1 MILLLSLQQWIK
13 PRREDFLLEELP
25 SIPVQWVAG
34 LCSVHLVSRTLTDS
48 LNVGA
53 RLLAIDKGDTGCCR
67 EQGNTTKE
75 ILPWYLAS
83 QCGLKQKISSPFKLL
98 LSLPAIISL
107 LADSFSPAT
116 AAAAA
121 EEEKKEEATALGQ
134 KSVICAGDF
143 FHQIRDI
150 IARIAEK
157 KARLI
162 FNSLLCL
169 LRHR

>member
-1 MILLLSLQQWIK
+1 MILLLSFQQWIE
-13 PRREDFLLEELP
+13 PSREDFCSKFKELP
-25 SIPVQWVAG
+25 CSSVQWVAG
-34 LCSVHLVSRTLTDS
+34 LCTLTDS
-48 LNVGA
+48 LNVGV
-53 RLLAIDKGDTGCCR
+53 RLLANDKGDTGCCR
-67 EQGNTTKE
+67 ERGNTTKE
-75 ILPWYLAS
+75 ILPRYLAS

-107 LADSFSPAT
+107 LADSFSPP
-116 AAAAA
+116 AAV
-121 EEEKKEEATALGQ
+121 EEKEATALGQ

>member
-1 MILLLSLQQWIK
+1 MI
-13 PRREDFLLEELP
+13 RETQA
-25 SIPVQWVAG
+25 VV
-34 LCSVHLVSRTLTDS
+34 
-48 LNVGA
+48 
-53 RLLAIDKGDTGCCR
+53 KR
-67 EQGNTTKE
+67 EGNTTKE
-75 ILPWYLAS
+75 ILPRYLAS

-107 LADSFSPAT
+107 LADSFSPP
-116 AAAAA
+116 AAV
-121 EEEKKEEATALGQ
+121 EEEATALGQ

>member
-1 MILLLSLQQWIK
+1 MI
-13 PRREDFLLEELP
+13 RETQA
-25 SIPVQWVAG
+25 VV
-34 LCSVHLVSRTLTDS
+34 
-48 LNVGA
+48 
-53 RLLAIDKGDTGCCR
+53 KR
-67 EQGNTTKE
+67 EGNTTKE
-75 ILPWYLAS
+75 ILPRYLAS

-107 LADSFSPAT
+107 LADSFSPPAP
-116 AAAAA
+116 AAAAV
-121 EEEKKEEATALGQ
+121 EEEATALGQ

>member
-107 LADSFSPAT
+107 LADSFSPP

-121 EEEKKEEATALGQ
+121 EEKATALRQ

>member
-1 MILLLSLQQWIK
+1 MI
-13 PRREDFLLEELP
+13 RETQAVVK
-25 SIPVQWVAG
+25 SG
-34 LCSVHLVSRTLTDS
+34 
-48 LNVGA
+48 
-53 RLLAIDKGDTGCCR
+53 
-67 EQGNTTKE
+67 GNITKE
-75 ILPWYLAS
+75 ILPRYLAS

-107 LADSFSPAT
+107 LADSFSPP

-121 EEEKKEEATALGQ
+121 EEATALGQ

-157 KARLI
+157 KSRLI
-162 FNSLLCL
+162 FNFLLCL

>member
-25 SIPVQWVAG
+25 SIPIQWV
-34 LCSVHLVSRTLTDS
+34 TDS
-48 LNVGA
+48 LNVGI
-53 RLLAIDKGDTGCCR
+53 RLLANDKGDTGCCR

-107 LADSFSPAT
+107 LADSFSPPP
-116 AAAAA
+116 AAV
-121 EEEKKEEATALGQ
+121 EEEKEAMALGQ

>member
-1 MILLLSLQQWIK
+1 MI
-13 PRREDFLLEELP
+13 RETQAVVK
-25 SIPVQWVAG
+25 SG
-34 LCSVHLVSRTLTDS
+34 
-48 LNVGA
+48 
-53 RLLAIDKGDTGCCR
+53 
-67 EQGNTTKE
+67 GNTTKE
-75 ILPWYLAS
+75 ILPRYLAPE
-83 QCGLKQKISSPFKLL
+83 CGLKQKISSPFKLL

-107 LADSFSPAT
+107 LADSFSPAAPPP
-116 AAAAA
+116 AAA
-121 EEEKKEEATALGQ
+121 EEATALGQ

-150 IARIAEK
+150 FARIAEK

>member
-1 MILLLSLQQWIK
+1 MI
-13 PRREDFLLEELP
+13 RETRA
-25 SIPVQWVAG
+25 VVK
-34 LCSVHLVSRTLTDS
+34 SR
-48 LNVGA
+48 
-53 RLLAIDKGDTGCCR
+53 
-67 EQGNTTKE
+67 GNTSKE
-75 ILPWYLAS
+75 ILPRYLAPE
-83 QCGLKQKISSPFKLL
+83 CGLKQKISSPFKLL

-107 LADSFSPAT
+107 LADSFSPP
-116 AAAAA
+116 AAAV
-121 EEEKKEEATALGQ
+121 EEEKATALGQ

>member
-1 MILLLSLQQWIK
+1 MI
-13 PRREDFLLEELP
+13 RETQA
-25 SIPVQWVAG
+25 VV
-34 LCSVHLVSRTLTDS
+34 
-48 LNVGA
+48 
-53 RLLAIDKGDTGCCR
+53 KR
-67 EQGNTTKE
+67 EGNTTKE
-75 ILPWYLAS
+75 ILPRYFAS

-107 LADSFSPAT
+107 LADSFSPAP

-121 EEEKKEEATALGQ
+121 EATALGQ

>member
-25 SIPVQWVAG
+25 SIPVQWVVG

-48 LNVGA
+48 LNVGV
-53 RLLAIDKGDTGCCR
+53 RLLAIDKGDTGFCR

-107 LADSFSPAT
+107 LADSFSPP
-116 AAAAA
+116 AAAV
-121 EEEKKEEATALGQ
+121 EEEKEAMALGQ

>member
-1 MILLLSLQQWIK
+1 MI
-13 PRREDFLLEELP
+13 RETQA
-25 SIPVQWVAG
+25 VV
-34 LCSVHLVSRTLTDS
+34 
-48 LNVGA
+48 
-53 RLLAIDKGDTGCCR
+53 KR
-67 EQGNTTKE
+67 EGNTTKE
-75 ILPWYLAS
+75 ILPRYLAS

-107 LADSFSPAT
+107 LADSFSPAPPPPAPAP
-116 AAAAA
+116 AAA
-121 EEEKKEEATALGQ
+121 EEATALGQ

>member
-1 MILLLSLQQWIK
+1 MLLLGLQQWIE

-107 LADSFSPAT
+107 LADSFSPPAP
-116 AAAAA
+116 AAV
-121 EEEKKEEATALGQ
+121 EEEATALGQ

>member
-1 MILLLSLQQWIK
+1 MI
-13 PRREDFLLEELP
+13 RETQA
-25 SIPVQWVAG
+25 VV
-34 LCSVHLVSRTLTDS
+34 
-48 LNVGA
+48 
-53 RLLAIDKGDTGCCR
+53 KR
-67 EQGNTTKE
+67 EGNTTKE
-75 ILPWYLAS
+75 ILPRYLAS

-107 LADSFSPAT
+107 LADSFSPA
-116 AAAAA
+116 AV
-121 EEEKKEEATALGQ
+121 EEEATALGQ

>member
-1 MILLLSLQQWIK
+1 MI
-13 PRREDFLLEELP
+13 RETQA
-25 SIPVQWVAG
+25 VV
-34 LCSVHLVSRTLTDS
+34 
-48 LNVGA
+48 
-53 RLLAIDKGDTGCCR
+53 KR
-67 EQGNTTKE
+67 EGNTTKE
-75 ILPWYLAS
+75 ILPRYLAS

-107 LADSFSPAT
+107 LADSFSPP
-116 AAAAA
+116 AAAA
-121 EEEKKEEATALGQ
+121 EEATALGQ

>member
-1 MILLLSLQQWIK
+1 MGGW
-13 PRREDFLLEELP
+13 
-25 SIPVQWVAG
+25 A
-34 LCSVHLVSRTLTDS
+34 VHLVYRTWTNS
-48 LNVGA
+48 LNVGV
-53 RLLAIDKGDTGCCR
+53 RLLANDKGDTGCCK

-75 ILPWYLAS
+75 ILPRYLAPE
-83 QCGLKQKISSPFKLL
+83 CGLKQKISSPFKLL

-107 LADSFSPAT
+107 LADSFSPPAPAP
-116 AAAAA
+116 AAV
-121 EEEKKEEATALGQ
+121 EEEEEATALGQ

>member
-1 MILLLSLQQWIK
+1 MI
-13 PRREDFLLEELP
+13 RETQA
-25 SIPVQWVAG
+25 VVK
-34 LCSVHLVSRTLTDS
+34 SR
-48 LNVGA
+48 
-53 RLLAIDKGDTGCCR
+53 
-67 EQGNTTKE
+67 GNTSKE
-75 ILPWYLAS
+75 ILPRYLAPE
-83 QCGLKQKISSPFKLL
+83 CGLKQKISSPFKLL

-107 LADSFSPAT
+107 LADSFSPP
-116 AAAAA
+116 AAA
-121 EEEKKEEATALGQ
+121 EEEEATALGQ
-134 KSVICAGDF
+134 KNVICAGDF

>member
-1 MILLLSLQQWIK
+1 MI
-13 PRREDFLLEELP
+13 RETQA
-25 SIPVQWVAG
+25 VVK
-34 LCSVHLVSRTLTDS
+34 SR
-48 LNVGA
+48 
-53 RLLAIDKGDTGCCR
+53 
-67 EQGNTTKE
+67 GNTSKE
-75 ILPWYLAS
+75 ILPRYLAS

-107 LADSFSPAT
+107 LADSFSPAPP
-116 AAAAA
+116 AAT
-121 EEEKKEEATALGQ
+121 EEEATALGQ

>member
-1 MILLLSLQQWIK
+1 MI
-13 PRREDFLLEELP
+13 RETQA
-25 SIPVQWVAG
+25 VVK
-34 LCSVHLVSRTLTDS
+34 SR
-48 LNVGA
+48 
-53 RLLAIDKGDTGCCR
+53 
-67 EQGNTTKE
+67 GNITKE
-75 ILPWYLAS
+75 ILPRYLAS

-107 LADSFSPAT
+107 LADSFSPPPAP
-116 AAAAA
+116 AAA
-121 EEEKKEEATALGQ
+121 EEATALGQ

>member
-1 MILLLSLQQWIK
+1 MMLLLGLQQWIE

-48 LNVGA
+48 LNVGV
-53 RLLAIDKGDTGCCR
+53 RLLANDKGDTGCCR

-107 LADSFSPAT
+107 LADSFSPP
-116 AAAAA
+116 AAV
-121 EEEKKEEATALGQ
+121 EKEATSLGQ

>member
-1 MILLLSLQQWIK
+1 MGGW
-13 PRREDFLLEELP
+13 
-25 SIPVQWVAG
+25 A
-34 LCSVHLVSRTLTDS
+34 VHLVYRTLTDS
-48 LNVGA
+48 LNVGV
-53 RLLAIDKGDTGCCR
+53 RLLANDKETQAVVKR
-67 EQGNTTKE
+67 EGNTTKE
-75 ILPWYLAS
+75 ILPRYLAS

-107 LADSFSPAT
+107 LADSFSPPAP

-121 EEEKKEEATALGQ
+121 AEEATALGQ

>member
-1 MILLLSLQQWIK
+1 MI
-13 PRREDFLLEELP
+13 RETQA
-25 SIPVQWVAG
+25 VVK
-34 LCSVHLVSRTLTDS
+34 SR
-48 LNVGA
+48 
-53 RLLAIDKGDTGCCR
+53 
-67 EQGNTTKE
+67 GNTSKE
-75 ILPWYLAS
+75 ILPRYLES
-83 QCGLKQKISSPFKLL
+83 QCGLEQKISSPFKLL

-116 AAAAA
+116 APAAA
-121 EEEKKEEATALGQ
+121 EEKEATALGQ

>member
-1 MILLLSLQQWIK
+1 MGGW
-13 PRREDFLLEELP
+13 
-25 SIPVQWVAG
+25 A
-34 LCSVHLVSRTLTDS
+34 VHLVYRPLTDS
-48 LNVGA
+48 LNVGV
-53 RLLAIDKGDTGCCR
+53 RLLANDKGDTGCCK
-67 EQGNTTKE
+67 EQGNITKE
-75 ILPWYLAS
+75 ILPRYLAS

-107 LADSFSPAT
+107 LADSFSPAPP
-116 AAAAA
+116 AAAA
-121 EEEKKEEATALGQ
+121 EEATALGQ

-157 KARLI
+157 KSRLI
-162 FNSLLCL
+162 FNFLLCL

>member
-1 MILLLSLQQWIK
+1 MI
-13 PRREDFLLEELP
+13 RETQAVVK
-25 SIPVQWVAG
+25 SG
-34 LCSVHLVSRTLTDS
+34 
-48 LNVGA
+48 
-53 RLLAIDKGDTGCCR
+53 
-67 EQGNTTKE
+67 GNITKE
-75 ILPWYLAS
+75 ILPRYLAPE
-83 QCGLKQKISSPFKLL
+83 CGLKQKISSPFKLL

-107 LADSFSPAT
+107 LADSFSPPAP

-121 EEEKKEEATALGQ
+121 AEEATALGQ